1 MKPIKTNIFQ
11 EVKDYLIISFGL
23 LCYAIGFNCFQLPYG
38 IVGGG
43 VAGFGSILFFATG
56 FPVEYTFFIINGILL
71 LAAVKVLGW
80 KFCVKT
86 IFAVFVLTFF
96 LGAVKQVMEM
106 YGAMNPELMGE
117 YNLPLLVDDN
127 KFMAALFAA
136 GIEGCGL
143 GMVFLRNGSTGGTD
157 IIAAMINKYKD
168 ITLGQMMMLCDIVIV
183 SSCMVLPERTLPD
196 LLYGFTVLFTLNI
209 MVDFLIDRGRQ
220 SVQFLI
226 ISNNYEEIAE
236 AINER
241 GRGVTVLNGTGWYTK
256 NESKVLLVL
265 ARKTESASL
274 LSVIQAI
281 DPKAFVSQS
290 KVLGVFGEG
299 FDRIKVKAKKNK
311 EGVAKKD
318 SL

>member
-1 MKPIKTNIFQ
+1 MKPLKINLFQ
-11 EVKDYLIISFGL
+11 EIKDYLIITFGL
-23 LCYAIGFNCFQLPYG
+23 LCYAIGFDCFQLPYG

-43 VAGFGSILFFATG
+43 VAGFGSIVFFGTG
-56 FPVEYTFFIINGILL
+56 FPVQYTFFIINGILL

-86 IFAVFVLTFF
+86 IYGVFMLTFF
-96 LGAVKQVMEM
+96 LGVVKEAMEY
-106 YGAMNPELMGE
+106 YGTLNPHLNGT

-136 GIEGCGL
+136 GIEAMGL
-143 GMVFLRNGSTGGTD
+143 AFVFLHNGSTGGTD

-168 ITLGQMMMLCDIVIV
+168 VTLGQMMMLCDIVIV
-183 SSCMVLPERTLPD
+183 SSCMVLPDRTLPD

-209 MVDFLIDRGRQ
+209 MVDYLIDRSRQ

-226 ISNNYEEIAE
+226 ISREYEEIAA
-236 AINER
+236 AINAS

-265 ARKTESASL
+265 ARKRESANL
-274 LSVIQAI
+274 FQIIQGI

-299 FDRIKVKAKKNK
+299 FDRIKVKAKNK
-311 EGVAKKD
+311 TEK
-318 SL
+318 STSNPS

>member
-1 MKPIKTNIFQ
+1 MKPLKINLFQ
-11 EVKDYLIISFGL
+11 EIKDYLIITFGL
-23 LCYAIGFNCFQLPYG
+23 LCYAIGFDCFQLPYG

-43 VAGFGSILFFATG
+43 VAGFGSIVFFGTG
-56 FPVEYTFFIINGILL
+56 FPVQYTFFIINGILL

-86 IFAVFVLTFF
+86 IYGVFMLTFF
-96 LGAVKQVMEM
+96 LGVVKEAMEY
-106 YGAMNPELMGE
+106 YGTLNPHLNGT

-136 GIEGCGL
+136 GIEAMGL
-143 GMVFLRNGSTGGTD
+143 AFVFLHNGSTGGTD

-168 ITLGQMMMLCDIVIV
+168 VTLGQMMMLCDIFIV
-183 SSCMVLPERTLPD
+183 SSCMVLPDRTLPD

-209 MVDFLIDRGRQ
+209 MVDYLMDRSRQ

-226 ISNNYEEIAE
+226 ISREYEEIAA
-236 AINER
+236 AINAC

-265 ARKTESASL
+265 ARKRESANL
-274 LSVIQAI
+274 FQIIQGI

-299 FDRIKVKAKKNK
+299 FDRIKVKAKNK
-311 EGVAKKD
+311 TEK
-318 SL
+318 STSNPS